1 MGEKESLVLIR
12 SGGRQHCIGL
22 TGETR
27 RFLKAIWQWQD
38 SKFSPSSQYIHP
50 RTYVITS
57 YRDFKTIASS
67 KHFPAGLCKT
77 TFLAITPN
85 STTSFSDARPGDRK
99 GDYRGFLHAVAADFD
114 PAAQLSSSSTTPR
127 MPIPKKQRPGYY
139 GQFKIIDQ
147 LLWTD
152 LFAMHVASVSH
163 TFEDYWAL
171 AAQHP
176 WAVYVGPTTG
186 VRRRIWREMKGGMG
200 MLLKAEKER
209 SDSLDGG
216 TTEGG

>member
-1 MGEKESLVLIR
+1 MHVNI
-12 SGGRQHCIGL
+12 
-22 TGETR
+22 
-27 RFLKAIWQWQD
+27 
-38 SKFSPSSQYIHP
+38 
-50 RTYVITS
+50 S
-57 YRDFKTIASS
+57 YRDFKVIASS
-67 KHFPAGLCKT
+67 ENFPTGLCKT
-77 TFLAITPN
+77 VFLAITPN

-114 PAAQLSSSSTTPR
+114 PTAPSSSPSTRPNF
-127 MPIPKKQRPGYY
+127 IKPKKPTPGYD

-152 LFAMHVASVSH
+152 LFAMHVTGVSH

-186 VRRRIWREMKGGMG
+186 VRRRIWREMKGTMG

-209 SDSLDGG
+209 LDGLNG
-216 TTEGG
+216 GPNVEG

>member
-1 MGEKESLVLIR
+1 MLIR

-27 RFLKAIWQWQD
+27 RSLKATWQLQD
-38 SKFSPSSQYIHP
+38 SKFSPSSQSIHP
-50 RTYVITS
+50 RTHVNTP
-57 YRDFKTIASS
+57 YRDFKIIASS
-67 KHFPAGLCKT
+67 ENFPTGLCKT
-77 TFLAITPN
+77 VFLAITPN
-85 STTSFSDARPGDRK
+85 ATTSFSDSRPGDRK

-114 PAAQLSSSSTTPR
+114 PAAQSSSSSATPR
-127 MPIPKKQRPGYY
+127 IPKPKKQTPGYD

-152 LFAMHVASVSH
+152 LFAMHVTSVSH

-176 WAVYVGPTTG
+176 WAVYVGPTTR
-186 VRRRIWREMKGGMG
+186 VRRRVWREMKGGMG

-209 SDSLDGG
+209 LDGLNG
-216 TTEGG
+216 SSNEEA

>member
-1 MGEKESLVLIR
+1 LM
-12 SGGRQHCIGL
+12 
-22 TGETR
+22 GETR
-27 RFLKAIWQWQD
+27 RFLKVTWQLQD
-38 SKFSPSSQYIHP
+38 SKFSPSGQYTHP
-50 RTYVITS
+50 RTHTDS
-57 YRDFKTIASS
+57 PYRDFKTITSS
-67 KHFPAGLCKT
+67 EHFPTGLCKT

-114 PAAQLSSSSTTPR
+114 PTAQSSSSSTTPR
-127 MPIPKKQRPGYY
+127 MPIPKKRTPGYD

-209 SDSLDGG
+209 LDSLDGG